1 MTFTPTA
8 EQQAIVACARDTQD
22 NIIIRAYA
30 GCAKTTTLE
39 LIARAL
45 PDSTSGLFLAF
56 NVKIKEE
63 LAKRMPENFT
73 TMTLNGLGH
82 RAWQAVVSS
91 GRLVL
96 DDRKI
101 GAITSDACKKH
112 GLIGKEAWA
121 GLRELVGQAMNVGL
135 VPAQF
140 TFAKPV
146 TPDTDDAW
154 LALGDE
160 PCDPSWI
167 PIARAILTESIGQGM
182 AGRICYADQIYLPVC
197 FGGSFPGY
205 PLVMVDESQDLS
217 PMNHIMLRKTARK
230 RLIVVG
236 DDKQAIYAWRGAD
249 SQSMENIK
257 KLRDQWTELPLHTT
271 FRVPQ
276 IMVDRARD
284 HAPGFTAG
292 PNNRPGTIT
301 ILPHNDQHMTFD
313 LMDIEAGRSRGVP
326 TWSWREVQAIANGG
340 DIAVICRNNAPL
352 LSMAFKLLRQR
363 ISVKMLG
370 RDIGKTLVTL
380 ARKLMPLPGI
390 PVGEC
395 VQLISNWME
404 HEIALASANQDDAR
418 MDRTT
423 DRGEALLAV
432 VDSGCANAGELVAA
446 LEALFA
452 RDEGQVT
459 LSTGHKAKGLE
470 WDTVVHLDSWRIPS
484 KWAKSEE
491 AKTQEM
497 NLRYV
502 IETRMKEHL
511 VLAPKDKFL

>member
-1 MTFTPTA
+1 VTQFTPTP

-45 PDSTSGLFLAF
+45 PESTSGLFLAF

-101 GAITSDACKKH
+101 GALTSEACRRH
-112 GLIGKEAWA
+112 GIVGKEAWA

-140 TFAKPV
+140 TYAKPV
-146 TPDTDDAW
+146 TPDTDEAW

-160 PCDPSWI
+160 SCDPSWV
-167 PIARAILTESIGQGM
+167 PIARGILTESIGQGM

-197 FGGSFPGY
+197 FGGSFPGF

-271 FRVPQ
+271 FRCPK
-276 IMVDRARD
+276 IAVDRARD

-292 PNNRPGTIT
+292 PHNRAGTIS
-301 ILPHNDQHMTFD
+301 HMPLD
-313 LMDIEAGRSRGVP
+313 SGK
-326 TWSWREVQAIANGG
+326 TWSWHDVTRIANGG
-340 DIAVICRNNAPL
+340 DVAIICRNNAPL

-363 ISVKMLG
+363 VSVKMLG

-395 VQLISNWME
+395 VRLINEWME
-404 HEIALASANQDDAR
+404 RETALASANQDDAR

-432 VDSGCANAGELVAA
+432 VDSGCANAGELVSA

-484 KWAKSEE
+484 KWAKSDE